1 MDNWTNIPN
10 GALDRD
16 FLTQVLLHLENT
28 NHPQLHEI
36 FRKLLEKPPP
46 LNQHS
51 MKTQKSSW
59 SLVKSKL
66 PLFQKSIVEGIQC
79 IPSQIDSLKF
89 GVQSLSSRVEWINGA
104 ICQSIENP
112 TWGYNFAEII
122 SPGTGACGYDS
133 LYLHDLLQLGLYV
146 QAPGV
151 NYPPHAH
158 DAEEWYLVLS
168 GNPQWFVNG
177 EKFTAKPGDFIHHP
191 PRATHSMVTS
201 DQPLLALWMRTGEL
215 DGAYWFVDES
225 LPQASGG

>member
-1 MDNWTNIPN
+1 MISFFQ
-10 GALDRD
+10 D

-46 LNQHS
+46 INQRL
-51 MKTQKSSW
+51 MKSRKSSW
-59 SLVKSKL
+59 ALVKSKL

-104 ICQSIENP
+104 ICRSIENP

-133 LYLHDLLQLGLYV
+133 LYLHDLLQLGLFV

-151 NYPPHAH
+151 SKN
-158 DAEEWYLVLS
+158 ELS
-168 GNPQWFVNG
+168 FAG
-177 EKFTAKPGDFIHHP
+177 
-191 PRATHSMVTS
+191 
-201 DQPLLALWMRTGEL
+201 
-215 DGAYWFVDES
+215 S
-225 LPQASGG
+225 LTL